1 MVKKDFI
8 LLLKKYKQGSI
19 SPEEQ
24 RFLERYYD
32 LFQHDA
38 DVLALFSP
46 EERERLGAELSQQIW
61 NNIYQQSLPEPA
73 SRRLHSY
80 RFVIGM
86 AAALL
91 LALGIWWIIE
101 QRQPVGTTEAVPEL
115 AQKTN
120 PTPVAEKNLENRMV
134 FLPDGSQVMLSAN
147 SKLNYPS
154 SFDGLKKR
162 EVFLD
167 GEAFFDVKHNPGKPF
182 VVHTGNVATT
192 VLGTAFNVK
201 ANHEDVNI
209 VVTVKRGKV
218 RVSDRNKVLGVITPN
233 QQIRYDKQKVVA
245 IQENINSDS
254 YLEWQRRNLIIDN
267 LTISE
272 AARLMGERYNVEVI
286 VNSPEVE
293 SLRFSTTFPK
303 DVTLEQMLKTVCL
316 FNNLAYR
323 YSPDGSRVY
332 IDHKK
337 TTN

>member
-73 SRRLHSY
+73 PRRLHSY
-80 RFVIGM
+80 RFVMGM

-192 VLGTAFNVK
+192 VQGTAFNVK
-201 ANHEDVNI
+201 ANHGDVNI

-272 AARLMGERYNVEVI
+272 AARLMGERYNVDVI